1 MFNYQSIIG
10 LHIEPTHKCQA
21 RCPDCE
27 RTLGNRVNPRI
38 IPLSSLNTQFYKDHL
53 PVELIRRLKHI
64 LFNGNNGD
72 VLFCDDIIETL
83 EYFQMVNPDI
93 LLNLNTNGGYRDQD
107 FWEELGSLNVSVNF
121 ALDGLEDTNHIY
133 RVNVDYNKVIS
144 NAVTFMKHGGRATWV
159 FIEFDW
165 NKHQIDDAK
174 RLAKEM
180 GFERFILKKSGRG
193 NTKPP
198 PPNRR
203 IICSA
208 LAPGARDENTVFI
221 DAAGSVFPCCWTA
234 AEMYRFRPPEGEKFQ
249 IEKIVESSDSNN
261 LRDKTL
267 EEIIHGEVFT
277 KIVQTWYNNPLATCA
292 RNCSRRFKSNQTS
305 KEIHEYK
312 S

>member
-193 NTKPP
+193 NTKPT

-249 IEKIVESSDSNN
+249 IEKLVESSDSNN

-277 KIVQTWYNNPLATCA
+277 KIVQTWYNDPLATCA

-305 KEIHEYK
+305 KEIYEYK

>member
-1 MFNYQSIIG
+1 
-10 LHIEPTHKCQA
+10 
-21 RCPDCE
+21 
-27 RTLGNRVNPRI
+27 
-38 IPLSSLNTQFYKDHL
+38 
-53 PVELIRRLKHI
+53 
-64 LFNGNNGD
+64 
-72 VLFCDDIIETL
+72 
-83 EYFQMVNPDI
+83 MVNPDI

-107 FWEELGSLNVSVNF
+107 FWEELGSLNASVNF

-133 RVNVDYNKVIS
+133 RINVDYHKVIE
-144 NAVTFMKHGGRATWV
+144 NAATFMKHGGRATWV

-174 RLAKEM
+174 KLAETM
-180 GFERFILKKSGRG
+180 GFERFILKKSGRN

-208 LAPGARDENTVFI
+208 LAPGARDQNTVFI
-221 DAAGSVFPCCWTA
+221 DATGSVFPCCWTA
-234 AEMYRFRPPEGEKFQ
+234 AEMYKFRLPGSEKFQ
-249 IEKIVESSDSNN
+249 IEQLVESSDSIN
-261 LRDKTL
+261 LKDKTL

-277 KIVQTWYNNPLATCA
+277 KIVQTWYNNPLRVCSLL
-292 RNCSRRFKSNQTS
+292 CSRRFNSHKTS

>member
-249 IEKIVESSDSNN
+249 IEKLVESSDSNN

-277 KIVQTWYNNPLATCA
+277 KIVQTWYNDPLATCA